1 MDILGAANFK
11 SGDFRSRDF
20 LNNMSQQLNHGRFQK
35 TILAFAKALDTTTA
49 SKYSNKLPCRLQHQN
64 TIVYP
69 VES

>member
-35 TILAFAKALDTTTA
+35 TMLAFAIQ
-49 SKYSNKLPCRLQHQN
+49 LQHQN
-64 TIVYP
+64 TPINYP
-69 VES
+69 VDYSIKIQ